1 MLEAIIYLW
10 MCLPL
15 SCDECE
21 GLMIWAG
28 CQMIDTFVWEKIQ
41 IFKDNNT
48 PSFAV
53 VHQFEM
59 LKSLGGIGKQC

>member
-1 MLEAIIYLW
+1 

-21 GLMIWAG
+21 GFMIWAG
-28 CQMIDTFVWEKIQ
+28 CQMTDTFVWEKIQ

-48 PSFAV
+48 PSIAV
-53 VHQFEM
+53 AHQFEM